1 MKLLINLFAIAGIGL
16 VSIFGT
22 TTVYAAEP
30 TLSDLKDFRS
40 TGTVQLVNSEHR
52 TVVIDDREYLVSD
65 SSVKKLV
72 RGARVNFS
80 YRESKPM
87 PIISD
92 ISVQR

>member
-1 MKLLINLFAIAGIGL
+1 MKHLINLFAIAGIGL
-16 VSIFGT
+16 VSILGT
-22 TTVYAAEP
+22 TAHAAEP
-30 TLSDLKDFRS
+30 TLSALQDLRS
-40 TGTVQLVNSEHR
+40 AGTVQLVNSPQR

-72 RGARVNFS
+72 RGTRVNFS